1 MPAFETDCPPSPHSP
16 ATLLPDPVRRCIQ
29 ATRFAASPGTTG
41 CSNSSSNRDSSRGNR
56 ILRASQMYAAGLLA
70 LGLAGCAN
78 MADVPPGTSIG
89 DVYQNFGQPNTVCA
103 RADGG
108 QRMVWSQQPMGQYAW
123 GTNVS
128 PQGQID
134 QIYPVLTN
142 ENFAKLSTGR
152 WTPDDLLCEFGRP
165 AFIDE
170 VGTPSVRQVVWN
182 YRYRESS
189 AWNSLMYVYMGPN
202 GDAVTR
208 FHPGPDPMYEPR
220 DGAFW

>member
-1 MPAFETDCPPSPHSP
+1 MPAFERKLLPSDVAVTTSLSEPGECCPPTTHR
-16 ATLLPDPVRRCIQ
+16 AAGCPDAARRRD
-29 ATRFAASPGTTG
+29 AGTGTVHAS
-41 CSNSSSNRDSSRGNR
+41 RM
-56 ILRASQMYAAGLLA
+56 LAAGLLA

-89 DVYQNFGQPNTVCA
+89 EVYQTFGQPSTVCPLP
-103 RADGG
+103 DGG

-134 QIYPVLTN
+134 RIYPVLTN
-142 ENFAKLSTGR
+142 ENFAKLSAGR

-165 AFIDE
+165 AFVDA

-182 YRYRESS
+182 YRYRESN
-189 AWNSLMYVYMGPN
+189 AWNSLMYVYLGPN

-220 DGAFW
+220 DGFFW